1 MSDLKLG
8 CVVMAAGNSV
18 RFGDNKLL
26 ADFDG
31 KPLIENILNNIP
43 TECFHKIYVIS
54 QYDEVIAIAKNKGFN
69 TITNNHPE
77 YGISHTIKLGTKEML
92 NCDAVIYIV
101 SDQPL
106 LTKNSIKNEI
116 EFYLKN
122 RDNIV
127 AMGNNGKRG
136 NPCIFPKKYFEDLL
150 NLKGDT
156 GGSAVIKNNINDL
169 LIYNIDSYELID
181 VDTKSDLEKIKN
193 KEELCQHSL

>member
-1 MSDLKLG
+1 MGDFKLG

-31 KPLIENILNNIP
+31 KPLVENVLDIIP
-43 TECFHKIYVIS
+43 SECFEKIYVVS
-54 QYDEVIAIAKNKGFN
+54 QYDEVIAIAKSKGFD
-69 TITNNHPE
+69 TIINNHPE
-77 YGISHTIKLGTKEML
+77 HGISHTIKLGTKEML
-92 NCDAVIYIV
+92 GCDAVIYIV

-106 LTKNSIKNEI
+106 LTKNSIKNQI
-116 EFYLKN
+116 KFYLKN
-122 RDNIV
+122 RDKIV

-136 NPCIFPKKYFEDLL
+136 NPCIFPKKYFEELL

-181 VDTKSDLEKIKN
+181 VDTKSDLEKVKN